1 MTAIPATSDA
11 PTPEDRSIAPRDRV
25 CARLCDILRNGADV
39 HRTVAAQALGTIGR
53 PDGVP
58 ALLDALLDED
68 PDVRVDAAAALGRI
82 GDPAAAPKLMDNL
95 LGDPCAEVKLAA
107 IDGLIAMRHEPLVPW
122 LIRLL
127 KGRDEE
133 IAWDEDEIYQD
144 GWDDWIDIQVKAID
158 GLARFG
164 AAQAVPDIVE
174 ALDDEFGQDLCAVG
188 FAALARLGNAGAGAL
203 IGYLDGKDRRLGRRA
218 AAALATSDTPGAQ
231 DAVSRALASPS
242 PDIRGATLRAL
253 SAHDPGDPRLAEL
266 LVDRRPA
273 LRAETIRLLGHLY
286 PARVAILL
294 RDSDRD
300 VQQAALEL
308 MAREPKPFD
317 GEQLRD
323 LLRTRLQSESV
334 TVGAAALK
342 AVAALLGEDALP
354 DVLAAVADR
363 DLPPARRLAA
373 IAALA
378 TIGGEHAIA
387 GFAAV
392 LGDRERQVRLDAMA
406 QLASFAR
413 LEAWPNPAGFTL
425 LAALRGELIPEPEE
439 PPEEPVDDAE
449 EAETEDQPV
458 ADVMP
463 TSTLQAIL
471 NSEQGAQTTGDEAE
485 PVLTQEDEEFL
496 ALSRSR
502 AMRKNKVSPNP
513 EVAPH
518 RDVRM
523 FAARVLGDVPQA
535 DVANAL
541 ALVLA
546 DDDEDVRRS
555 AVDSLARIAAKLGR
569 LPATAMDAL
578 KETAAGGDRD
588 LRLYA
593 TRAIANVGD
602 AACQDLLRNLLEDED
617 GFVRAEAV
625 RGLSALLEDAE
636 ILEPLLTDE
645 DPGVREAAARA
656 IAAAGAPGAIGQ
668 LVDFAFF
675 REGFHK
681 EMAARLLRF
690 MDAGA
695 ANTRFLDVLGDRDRM
710 RVWLIAMVALAEL
723 NRPTTDTARPNG
735 GAERRRIETS

>member
-1 MTAIPATSDA
+1 MTAIPAASDA
-11 PTPEDRSIAPRDRV
+11 PTLEDRSIAPKDGV
-25 CARLCDILRNGADV
+25 CARLCEILRNGADV

-68 PDVRVDAAAALGRI
+68 PDVRVDAADALGRV

-107 IDGLIAMRHEPLVPW
+107 IDALIAMRHKPLVPW

-133 IAWDEDEIYQD
+133 VAWDEDEIYQD
-144 GWDDWIDIQVKAID
+144 GWDGWIDIQVKAID

-164 AAQAVPDIVE
+164 ETQAVPDIVE
-174 ALDDEFGQDLCAVG
+174 ALDDEFGQDLSAVG
-188 FAALARLGNAGAGAL
+188 FATLARLDNAGTGAL
-203 IGYLDGKDRRLGRRA
+203 TRYLDGKDRRLGRRA
-218 AAALATSDTPGAQ
+218 AAALATSDAPGAH
-231 DAVSRALASPS
+231 DAVSRALVSPS
-242 PDIRGATLRAL
+242 PDIRSATLRAL
-253 SAHDPGDPRLAEL
+253 SARNPEDPRLAEL
-266 LVDRRPA
+266 LVDRRPV
-273 LRAETIRLLGHLY
+273 LRAETIRLLGYLY
-286 PARVAILL
+286 PERVAILL

-308 MAREPKPFD
+308 MAREPKSFD
-317 GEQLRD
+317 GEALHD
-323 LLRTRLQSESV
+323 LLHERLQSQSD
-334 TVGAAALK
+334 TVAAAALK

-354 DVLAAVADR
+354 DVLSVLTDR
-363 DLPPARRLAA
+363 NLPLARRLAA
-373 IAALA
+373 IAALGA
-378 TIGGEHAIA
+378 IGGEHAIA

-392 LGDRERQVRLDAMA
+392 LGDGERQVRLDAMA
-406 QLASFAR
+406 QLASFAK
-413 LEAWPNPAGFTL
+413 LEAWPNPAGHTL

-439 PPEEPVDDAE
+439 SPEEPEVTAEDAE
-449 EAETEDQPV
+449 DEPV
-458 ADVMP
+458 ADVIP
-463 TSTLQAIL
+463 TSTMQAIL
-471 NSEQGAQTTGDEAE
+471 DNDPHVEATGDMSE

-496 ALSRSR
+496 ELSRIR

-513 EVAPH
+513 TVAPH
-518 RDVRM
+518 LDVRM

-546 DDDEDVRRS
+546 GDDEDVRRA
-555 AVDSLARIAAKLGR
+555 AVDSLARIAAKLGK

-578 KETAAGGDRD
+578 EETAAGEDRD

-602 AACQDLLRNLLEDED
+602 AACRDLLRNLLEDED

-625 RGLSALLEDAE
+625 RGLSALSEDAE

-645 DPGVREAAARA
+645 DPGVRESAARA

-681 EMAARLLRF
+681 ELAAQLLRGI
-690 MDAGA
+690 DADT
-695 ANTRFLDVLGDRDRM
+695 ANGRFLDVLEDDDRM

-723 NRPTTDTARPNG
+723 NRPSTDTARPNG
-735 GAERRRIETS
+735 GVERRRTETS